1 MISNS
6 SKRDWILYPFLFAI
20 YPVSQL
26 FAHNIEEA
34 PATTVIRPLLLSLLG
49 TVLLYV
55 LLNLII
61 RDRYKT
67 ALITTMLLGFF
78 FSYGHIYD
86 YLENASLF
94 GFMFGRHRFIFPLW
108 ILVFGIG
115 IWWAARR
122 KKSFQPLTTPL
133 NVIAALLL
141 LFPLAQIGVYSIKS
155 YQYTAVNQAT
165 AAEIDSLQLSESQPS
180 PDIYYIILDAYS
192 RDDILKKFYQVDN
205 TQFLSQLS
213 QMGFYIARC
222 SQSNYAQTQL
232 SLASSLNFNFLDA
245 LGREYTRGNT
255 SRAGLSNYIQHSEL
269 RQALERLGYTTIAF
283 DTGYDATRIL
293 DAHPYLSGSK
303 DEGINDFENLFVRT
317 TLARLFSEGAT
328 LLNLPPDWEA
338 RDQAHRQRIL
348 YTLDTLPT
356 IPDIPGKKLVFAHMV
371 IPHWPHVFG
380 PNGEPVHEHTDSV
393 TGYRNQVLF
402 INKQI
407 IPVVR
412 AILAKSKTP
421 PIIIIQG
428 DHGSV
433 IESPLR
439 RMSILNAYYLPYNGA
454 QNLYQSI
461 SPVNTFRVI
470 LNTYF
475 GGKFELLKDI
485 SYYSVY
491 DQPFDYTIIPDTRAG
506 CENK

>member
-1 MISNS
+1 LSGNP

-20 YPVSQL
+20 YPVSLL
-26 FAHNIEEA
+26 FAHNIEET
-34 PATTVIRPLLLSLLG
+34 PFSSVIRPLLLSLLG
-49 TVLLYV
+49 AILLYF
-55 LLNLII
+55 LLKLII
-61 RDRYKT
+61 RDRYKA
-67 ALITTMLLGFF
+67 ALITTLLLGFF
-78 FSYGHIYD
+78 FAYGHVYN
-86 YLENASLF
+86 YLENVSLF
-94 GFMFGRHRFIFPLW
+94 GFILGRHRILFPLW
-108 ILVFGIG
+108 MLFFGIG
-115 IWWAARR
+115 IGWAARR

-133 NVIAALLL
+133 NLLATLLL
-141 LFPLAQIGVYSIKS
+141 LFPLVQVGIYSFRS
-155 YQYTAVNQAT
+155 YQFVSVNKAV
-165 AAEIDSLQLSESQPS
+165 AAETDSLHLSESQPS

-192 RDDILKKFYQVDN
+192 RDDILKKYYQVDN

-213 QMGFYIARC
+213 EMGFYIARC

-232 SLASSLNFNFLDA
+232 SLASSLNLNFLDT
-245 LGREYTRGNT
+245 LGSEYTHGNT
-255 SRAGLSNYIQHSEL
+255 SRVGLSNFIQHSTL

-283 DTGYDATRIL
+283 DSGYDPTRIL
-293 DAHPYLSGSK
+293 DAHPYLSPSK

-317 TLARLFSEGAT
+317 TAARLFSEGVT

-338 RDQAHRQRIL
+338 RDQAHRERIL
-348 YTLDTLPT
+348 FTLDTLPS
-356 IPDIPGKKLVFAHMV
+356 IPDLPGKKLVFVHMV

-407 IPVVR
+407 IPVLK
-412 AILAKSKTP
+412 AIIANSKTP
-421 PIIIIQG
+421 PIIIVQG

-439 RMSILNAYYLPYNGA
+439 RMSILNAYYLPYNGT

-461 SPVNTFRVI
+461 SPVNSFRVI

-475 GGKFELLKDI
+475 GGKYELLRDI
-485 SYYSVY
+485 GYYSVY
-491 DQPFDYTIIPDTRAG
+491 DHPFDYTIIPDTRPG